1 MLARLAL
8 AAALLLFLSC
18 AKPPAVEEAAAKTNV
33 VILLVD
39 DWGWSDA
46 GCMGSDLYVT
56 PNIDKLAADGMRF
69 QTSYAACTV
78 CSPTRAAMM
87 TGEYPGRTHVTDW
100 IRGHQRPY
108 AKLLPPDWTMKIEQ
122 RHTTIAEA
130 MKAGGYHTAI
140 VGKWHLEPTG
150 EPDMDDYTPEKHGF
164 EINVAGNEWG
174 APATYYYPYTR
185 EGSEHHLGPMP
196 PDDGHE
202 GEYLTDRLTDE
213 ALKIL
218 DGWGDQPFFLYF
230 PYYTV
235 HAPTEAKEDDAAP
248 FKERVKEGMRHTDA
262 EYAGMVAALDRSV
275 GRVRAKLE
283 EMGVA
288 DRTLII
294 LTGDNGGLDRHDSG
308 HPTENKPLRDG
319 KGSAYEGGVRVP
331 AIVYWPGVT
340 QPGSLSNEPMI
351 TVDYYPTILDATGV
365 KGNPEH
371 NALVDGKSLVPLL
384 RDPAAK
390 LGREALYWHYP
401 HYHNMGA
408 TPHSAIRD
416 GDWRLVQFYEDGHAE
431 LFNLADD
438 MSEEHDLAA
447 EMPDKVKELEAKLDA
462 WRTEV
467 GAQDPRPNP
476 NYDPAKDKQP

>member
-1 MLARLAL
+1 MTFDAAPSAMSTIPLSINSRGDVTGRFIDGAGVQRGFIRSRQGATVIFDADPAATSTSPQSINARGEVAGSFEDGSMGTGPRLRSTHSLRNRFHAL
-8 AAALLLFLSC
+8 VRPSSLLEQRRGSLTLI
-18 AKPPAVEEAAAKTNV
+18 KPMFSVLTPASGEAEDTIPSHACSTRSGRGATA
-33 VILLVD
+33 ISELRQDARRGRGGRQDQRRYSPCRRL
-39 DWGWSDA
+39 GWSDA

-78 CSPTRAAMM
+78 CSPSHAAISRRLS
-87 TGEYPGRTHVTDW
+87 GRTHVTDW

-218 DGWGDQPFFLYF
+218 DGWGDQPFFS
-230 PYYTV
+230 TS
-235 HAPTEAKEDDAAP
+235 PTTPCTRRPKPRKTTQRRSRSASRKACGIPTPSTPAWSPRSTAAWGACGP
-248 FKERVKEGMRHTDA
+248 SSKRWA
-262 EYAGMVAALDRSV
+262 S
-275 GRVRAKLE
+275 
-283 EMGVA
+283 
-288 DRTLII
+288 
-294 LTGDNGGLDRHDSG
+294 
-308 HPTENKPLRDG
+308 PTAR
-319 KGSAYEGGVRVP
+319 
-331 AIVYWPGVT
+331 
-340 QPGSLSNEPMI
+340 
-351 TVDYYPTILDATGV
+351 
-365 KGNPEH
+365 
-371 NALVDGKSLVPLL
+371 
-384 RDPAAK
+384 
-390 LGREALYWHYP
+390 
-401 HYHNMGA
+401 
-408 TPHSAIRD
+408 
-416 GDWRLVQFYEDGHAE
+416 
-431 LFNLADD
+431 
-438 MSEEHDLAA
+438 
-447 EMPDKVKELEAKLDA
+447 
-462 WRTEV
+462 
-467 GAQDPRPNP
+467 
-476 NYDPAKDKQP
+476 